1 LFLNFILYIM
11 STSSRTIIE
20 ISPKTMLWVLLI
32 GVLATFLFMVRDIIG
47 VLIFSIII
55 ASALEPLLQYC
66 ESKKIPRLLSL
77 IIIYLLFF
85 VFFAALIYIVLPL
98 ILDQFR
104 DFSDNYPTYFGKIE
118 EVTGAITFIP
128 GLSTNIHD
136 LLTQLTGQIPS
147 FTSLI
152 SYASSIFGG
161 IVSFIVVLVV
171 SFYLSLSRGALDD
184 FLSSVMPSQFEA
196 YAHGLWIRAQK
207 KMGRWLQ
214 AQLLLSVFMAVVVG
228 AGLWILG
235 VKYAFLIAIVVGMLE
250 IVPFVGPIVAGGLAT
265 ILALSQ
271 STILGLWTLIFFVA
285 VQQLENHILVPI
297 LIKKLVGLNPVA
309 VILSIL
315 IGAKLGGVLG
325 ILLAVPLAAVVDEFF
340 TDLSRRKVGTSEKQE

>member
-1 LFLNFILYIM
+1 M
-11 STSSRTIIE
+11 AGVTRRVVE
-20 ISPKTMLWVLLI
+20 ISPKTILWVLLI
-32 GVLATFLFMVRDIIG
+32 GVLSVLLFMVREIIG

-66 ESKKIPRLLSL
+66 EDKRIPRLLSL
-77 IIIYLLFF
+77 IIIYLIFF
-85 VFFAALIYIVLPL
+85 VLFAAFIYIVLPL
-98 ILDQFR
+98 MLDQFR

-118 EVTGAITFIP
+118 EVTGTITFIP

-161 IVSFIVVLVV
+161 IVSFLVVLVV

-184 FLSSVMPSQFEA
+184 FLSSVMPLQFES

-214 AQLLLSVFMAVVVG
+214 AQLLLSIFMAIVVG
-228 AGLWILG
+228 VGLWILG
-235 VKYAFLIAIVVGMLE
+235 VKYAFLVAIVVGVLE

-271 STILGLWTLIFFVA
+271 SAILGLWTLVFFVA
-285 VQQLENHILVPI
+285 IQQLENHILVPL

-340 TDLSRRKVGTSEKQE
+340 TDLSKRKASIAVNQ

>member
-1 LFLNFILYIM
+1 MAVF
-11 STSSRTIIE
+11 TRRVIE
-20 ISPKTMLWVLLI
+20 ISPKTMLWALFI
-32 GVLATFLFMVRDIIG
+32 GVLAVLLFMVRDIIG
-47 VLIFSIII
+47 VLIFAIII
-55 ASALEPLLQYC
+55 ASALEPFLQYC
-66 ESKKIPRLLSL
+66 ESRKIPRLLSL

-98 ILDQFR
+98 MLDQIR

-118 EVTGAITFIP
+118 EVTGTITFIP

-136 LLTQLTGQIPS
+136 LLIQLTGQIPS

-161 IVSFIVVLVV
+161 IVSFLVVLVV
-171 SFYLSLSRGALDD
+171 SFYLSLSRGTLDD
-184 FLSSVMPSQFEA
+184 FLTSIMPSQFEA
-196 YAHGLWIRAQK
+196 RIHGLWIRAQK

-228 AGLWILG
+228 IGLWILG
-235 VKYAFLIAIVVGMLE
+235 VKYAFLIAIVVGILE
-250 IVPFVGPIVAGGLAT
+250 IVPFVGPIVAGGLAVL
-265 ILALSQ
+265 LALSQ
-271 STILGLWTLIFFVA
+271 SAILGLWTLIFFVA
-285 VQQLENHILVPI
+285 IQQLENHILVPL

-340 TDLSRRKVGTSEKQE
+340 TDLSKRKVGAAAYQE